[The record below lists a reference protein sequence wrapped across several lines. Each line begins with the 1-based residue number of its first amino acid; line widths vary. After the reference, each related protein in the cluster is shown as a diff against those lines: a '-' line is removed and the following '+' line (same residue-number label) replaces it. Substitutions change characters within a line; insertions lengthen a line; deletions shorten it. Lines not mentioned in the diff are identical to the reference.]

1 MTLASALVNIPM
13 KFILHTFLQVDTT
26 EVKKIPMQGPLILAT
41 NHINMLDA
49 PAGFT
54 HLYPRPLSAFAK
66 SEFWRNPAIR
76 LLFKVWNVIPLHRGE
91 VDFDAFALAQAELEK
106 GKIMLITP
114 EGTRSHSGSLAQ
126 GLPGVVLLAV
136 RSGAPILPVAFYG
149 NENVKEN
156 LKHLRRTPL
165 TYRVGEPFTVNTEN
179 QAFSREFRQQVT
191 DEIMYQI
198 AALLPEQYR
207 GVYSD
212 LSKASTNH
220 LRFLS
225 TRNNG

>member
-1 MTLASALVNIPM
+1 MSIASALVNIPM
-13 KFILHTFLQVDTT
+13 KFILHTFMQVDDS
-26 EVKKIPMQGPLILAT
+26 EVKTIPMEGPLILAT
-41 NHINMLDA
+41 NHINFLDA
-49 PAGFT
+49 PIGIT
-54 HLYPRPLSAFAK
+54 HLHPRPLSAFAK
-66 SEFWRNPAIR
+66 SEFWRNPIIR

-156 LKHLRRTPL
+156 LKHLRRTHM

-198 AALLPEQYR
+198 SALLPEQYR

-212 LSKASTNH
+212 LSKTSTNH

-225 TRNNG
+225 TRNYA